1 MPSRASS
8 NSIPGA
14 VVLGAVALGAVVLGP
29 VLFGV
34 VVFGAIVL
42 AMVVLCAVAAT
53 KPSISQLKND
63 CPPKEYLLFNPLK
76 ILKN

>member
-8 NSIPGA
+8 NSISGA
-14 VVLGAVALGAVVLGP
+14 VVLGAVVLGP